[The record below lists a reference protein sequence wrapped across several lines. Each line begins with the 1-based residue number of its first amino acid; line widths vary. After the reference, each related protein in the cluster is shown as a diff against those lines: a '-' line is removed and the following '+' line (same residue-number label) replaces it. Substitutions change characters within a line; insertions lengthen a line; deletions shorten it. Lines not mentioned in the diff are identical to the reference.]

1 MQPTDAPPRG
11 DEPALVAVRPMEAGD
26 LDFAAQLHAQALG
39 HGLFPALGEGF
50 LRRYLATYRSSA
62 HAVAFVAEDRGAPLG
77 FIVGTLDPAAHRQE
91 VLGRHGTGLAVAGAL
106 GLVRRPRVAAWFLR
120 TRAVRYA
127 SGLLRV
133 ARRRTPAA
141 PGGAPGGPVAVLN
154 HVAVSPEARGRDVGT
169 LLVDAF
175 LGAVRGAGVPAARL
189 VTLAGGEGAGPFY
202 RRLGWQ
208 EAGGYVDRDGVAWD
222 RYEVSVP

>member
-1 MQPTDAPPRG
+1 
-11 DEPALVAVRPMEAGD
+11 MEAGD
-26 LDFAAQLHAQALG
+26 LAFAAELHAQALG

-50 LRRYLATYRSSA
+50 LRRYLATYRSSE
-62 HAVAFVAEDRGAPLG
+62 HAVALVAEDRGAPLG

-91 VLGRHGTGLAVAGAL
+91 VLGRHGTALAVAGAL
-106 GLVRRPRVAAWFLR
+106 GLARRPKVAAWFLR

-127 SGLLRV
+127 TGLLRV

-141 PGGAPGGPVAVLN
+141 PGGARGGPVAVLN

-189 VTLAGGEGAGPFY
+189 VTLAGGEGAGAFY

-222 RYEVSVP
+222 RYEVSAP